1 MNRLG
6 IKRGFR
12 RWSESY
18 ILGANHPLARNLQ
31 GRFPRLFRFF
41 SLRFDP
47 HHFRGL
53 PLTLF
58 LIGAVI
64 NAFILSELAE
74 EVREASRLRDLDRLL
89 AQYFFNLRSEAWANR
104 IYHFTRLG
112 SSPTV
117 LTLLGLLSLFFLV
130 KKRMNAF
137 IAILSALTTS
147 AMTAFAGKLYYK
159 YPRPVDQAW
168 YEEFSWS
175 YPSGHATV
183 AMAYYGMLFYLLV
196 MHSENLKWKGIVA
209 AVGVMFIL
217 AMGFSRVYLG
227 VHYLSDVISGYC
239 IGFVWLLFSV
249 TLLGWLDFRNE
260 IRRQN

>member
-12 RWSESY
+12 RWSESF
-18 ILGANHPLARNLQ
+18 ILGSNHPLARNLQ

-89 AQYFFNLRSEAWANR
+89 AQYFL
-104 IYHFTRLG
+104 IY
-112 SSPTV
+112 
-117 LTLLGLLSLFFLV
+117 
-130 KKRMNAF
+130 
-137 IAILSALTTS
+137 
-147 AMTAFAGKLYYK
+147 
-159 YPRPVDQAW
+159 
-168 YEEFSWS
+168 
-175 YPSGHATV
+175 V
-183 AMAYYGMLFYLLV
+183 AKHGQ
-196 MHSENLKWKGIVA
+196 
-209 AVGVMFIL
+209 
-217 AMGFSRVYLG
+217 
-227 VHYLSDVISGYC
+227 
-239 IGFVWLLFSV
+239 IGFIISPDWEVLLPY
-249 TLLGWLDFRNE
+249 
-260 IRRQN
+260 

>member
-6 IKRGFR
+6 IKKGFR
-12 RWSESY
+12 RWSEAFTVGS
-18 ILGANHPLARNLQ
+18 NHPVARNLHK
-31 GRFPRLFRFF
+31 RFPRVCRFF
-41 SLRFDP
+41 ILRFDP

-58 LIGAVI
+58 SIGALV

-74 EVREASRLRDLDRLL
+74 EVREASRLRDLDRFL
-89 AQYFFNLRSEAWANR
+89 ARYFFDLRDEGMADL

-112 SSPTV
+112 SSPVVLTV
-117 LTLLGLLSLFFLV
+117 LGVLSAFFFFKNRL
-130 KKRMNAF
+130 NAW
-137 IAILSALTTS
+137 IAIFSSLVTSALT
-147 AMTAFAGKLYYK
+147 AYAGKVYYQ
-159 YPRPVDQAW
+159 YPRPHALAW
-168 YEEFSWS
+168 YEEFSWTF
-175 YPSGHATV
+175 PSGHATV
-183 AMAYYGMLFYLLV
+183 AMAYYGILFYLLV
-196 MHSENLKWKGIVA
+196 MYVKMHKLKIIVA
-209 AVGVMFIL
+209 VVGMIFIL